1 MREVHRRA
9 EFVEEEG
16 DLVVSK
22 RAAAESTY
30 EAFRHNQPSGDV
42 YTAAAV
48 SRKGVRQLSTTSLIT
63 GVPAEKGY
71 IEWFLEGKSRSV
83 GPIL

>member
-1 MREVHRRA
+1 VREVHRRA

-48 SRKGVRQLSTTSLIT
+48 
-63 GVPAEKGY
+63 
-71 IEWFLEGKSRSV
+71 
-83 GPIL
+83 